1 MDNKLSVCLLN
12 DSFPPLIDG
21 VSNVVYNYAKII
33 QDKYGSALVAT
44 PSYPDVVDDY
54 SFPVVRYPSI
64 NTTKKYGYRA
74 GFPFSISMV
83 KELGQYDFD
92 IIHSHCPFASTT
104 LARNMRTTINLPIV
118 MTYHTKFDIDI
129 AKAVKLEL
137 FQSAALKF
145 MLANIEA
152 CDEVWVVSRGSGE
165 NLKSLGYEGDYIVMD
180 NGVEFPQGKASQEE
194 IAEISRLHALREDV
208 PVFLFV
214 GRMMW
219 YKGIR
224 IILDGLSKVKSQGMR
239 FQMLFVGA
247 GTDYDEITKYA
258 ATLGLSNDCIFTGAV
273 RDRQKLRAYFSRAD
287 MFLFP
292 STFDNRPIVVLE
304 AAACGLPSMLI
315 RGSSSAEN
323 VTEGHNSMLIE
334 ENADS
339 LAIAVAEVIKNP
351 GLAKKMGSLAMDE
364 LYISW
369 DEAVARA
376 VERYERV
383 IENYRSKNHGTYK
396 LNRLSSLVSRYVNK

>member
-21 VSNVVYNYAKII
+21 VSHVVCNYAKII
-33 QDKYGSALVAT
+33 QEKYGSALVAT
-44 PSYPDVVDDY
+44 PNYPDVVDDY
-54 SFPVVRYPSI
+54 PFPVVRYPSL
-64 NTTKKYGYRA
+64 NTTKQVGYRA
-74 GFPFSISMV
+74 GFPFSINMV

-104 LARNMRTTINLPIV
+104 LARNMRTVINVPVV

-129 AKAVKLEL
+129 ANAIKLEV

-165 NLKSLGYEGDYIVMD
+165 NLKNLGYTGEFYVMD
-180 NGVEFPQGKASQEE
+180 NGVDFPRGKASQEE
-194 IAEISRLHALREDV
+194 LDEISNLHGLRGDV

-224 IILDGLSKVKSQGMR
+224 IILDGLSKVKSQGMQ
-239 FQMLFVGA
+239 FQMLFVGD
-247 GTDYDEITKYA
+247 GKDYDEITKYA
-258 ATLGLSNDCIFTGAV
+258 NTLGLSDDCIFTGAI
-273 RDRQKLRAYFSRAD
+273 RDRQKLRTYFSRAD

-304 AAACGLPSMLI
+304 AAACGLASMLI

-323 VTEGHNSMLIE
+323 ATGGRNSMLIE

-339 LAIAVAEVIKNP
+339 LASAVSELIKNP
-351 GLAKKMGSLAMDE
+351 GLSKKLGQFAMDE
-364 LYISW
+364 LYLSW
-369 DEAVARA
+369 DEAVSRA
-376 VERYERV
+376 IARYEKV
-383 IENYRSKNHGTYK
+383 IENYRSKNSNTHKGGR
-396 LNRLSSLVSRYVNK
+396 LNHLVSRYVK